1 MSIKEIVRGIRR
13 ASPDRDVLSFDD
25 GRLNVQITS
34 LDLFSQINSELPNI
48 SVINY
53 LYDISSSVSE
63 ELRIVLPKESN
74 IEKVKTKYLN
84 YFALQIKRVLSDI
97 RSINI
102 KIVAFLFFGALVL
115 TASYFL
121 ESFGFPR
128 VVADSVNIIGGF
140 SIWEA
145 ADTFFFARSEKKKEI
160 FSKLRLMRAEWTRE
174 S

>member
-128 VVADSVNIIGGF
+128 VVADSVHIIGGF